1 MEEGNIVMSR
11 EECKRVRVME
21 NVMAGRITL
30 SAATEFLEVC
40 YRQAKRIKHRY
51 QDLGIAGI
59 VHGNRG
65 RKPSNA
71 IDKKTRDTVVAL
83 HQRTYFDSNDTH
95 YTELLLEREALHI
108 SRESVRK
115 FLRDAG
121 IAPKRKRRPP
131 RHHSR
136 RPRKDQ
142 YGIMALWDGSPHRW
156 FGNDVP
162 PCCLMASVDDATG
175 KLLAA
180 LFVPAE
186 SSAGYLRLLDMML
199 REHGAPIGIYHD
211 RHSSLVRCDDYWSLE
226 EQLRGIQYPTHVGLV
241 LQQIGMTSIP
251 ANSPQAKGRV
261 ERRFGV
267 LQDRMIVE
275 LRLAGIK
282 GMDKANRWLKEVFI
296 KRYNERF
303 SIPATKSGSAFRKMS
318 PTDCYNLV
326 AFHYEATVGNDNCIR
341 LGGLIIDIP
350 PGDRSRSFA
359 KLNVVV
365 KQHIDGAWTV
375 WYKNQILAKHPPTD
389 FLEPVRQ
396 WKRRP
401 YHSKHDLK
409 ATKEMM
415 QVYIASKPL
424 SPSRGLFPL
433 AVMGTY

>member
-11 EECKRVRVME
+11 EECKRVRIMESVMS
-21 NVMAGRITL
+21 GKITL
-30 SAATEFLEVC
+30 SSATEFLGVC

-71 IDKKTRDTVVAL
+71 IDNRTRDKVVGL
-83 HQRTYFDSNDTH
+83 HQQTYFDSNDTH
-95 YTELLLEREALHI
+95 YTELLLEREGIHI

-115 FLRDAG
+115 FLRSAG
-121 IAPKRKRRPP
+121 IKPKRKRRPP

-136 RPRKDQ
+136 RPRREQ
-142 YGIMALWDGSPHRW
+142 YGIMAIWDGSPHRW
-156 FGNDVP
+156 FGDDTP
-162 PCCLMASVDDATG
+162 PCCLMAAVDDATG

-180 LFVPAE
+180 LFVLAE
-186 SSAGYLRLLDMML
+186 SSAGYLRLLDMIL
-199 REHGAPIGIYHD
+199 REHGAPICIYHD

-226 EQLRGIQYPTHVGLV
+226 EQLKGRQYPTHVGLV
-241 LQQIGMTSIP
+241 LQQIGITSIP
-251 ANSPQAKGRV
+251 ANSPQAKGRA

-275 LRLAGIK
+275 LRLSDIK
-282 GMDKANRWLKEVFI
+282 NMEKANLWLKKVFI

-303 SIPATKSGSAFRKMS
+303 SVPAAKSGSAFRKIS
-318 PTDCYNLV
+318 KSDIYNMV
-326 AFHYEATVGNDNCIR
+326 AFHYEAIVGNDNCVR

-365 KQHIDGAWTV
+365 KQHIDGAWTI
-375 WYKNQILAKHPPTD
+375 WHKDQIIARHPATD
-389 FLEPVRQ
+389 FIEPVRQ
-396 WKRRP
+396 WKQRP
-401 YHSKHDLK
+401 NRSKHYSKL
-409 ATKEMM
+409 TKEIM
-415 QVYIASKPL
+415 QVYISSKPL
-424 SPSRGLFPL
+424 APSRGHFPF

>member
-11 EECKRVRVME
+11 EESRRVSVME
-21 NVMAGRITL
+21 NVVSGRITL
-30 SAATEFLEVC
+30 RAATEFLGVC
-40 YRQAKRIKHRY
+40 YRQAKRVKRRY
-51 QDLGIAGI
+51 QSLGIAGI

-65 RKPSNA
+65 KKPSNT
-71 IDKKTRDTVVAL
+71 IDKKTRDKVIEL
-83 HQRTYFDSNDTH
+83 HQQAYFDSNDTH
-95 YTELLLEREALHI
+95 YTELLLEREGIQI

-115 FLRDAG
+115 LLRCAG
-121 IAPKRKRRPP
+121 IKPKRKRRTP

-142 YGIMALWDGSPHRW
+142 YGIMAIWDGSPHRW
-156 FGNDVP
+156 FGNDLP

-199 REHGAPIGIYHD
+199 LEHGAPICIYHD
-211 RHSSLVRCDDYWSLE
+211 RHSSLVRCDNYWSLD
-226 EQLRGIQYPTHVGLV
+226 EQLRGRQYPTHVGLV
-241 LQQIGMTSIP
+241 LQQIGIASIP

-275 LRLAGIK
+275 LRLSGIK
-282 GMDKANRWLKEVFI
+282 DVDKANLWLKDVFI

-303 SIPATKSGSAFRKMS
+303 SIQAAKSGSAFRKMS
-318 PTDCYNLV
+318 KTDIYNMV
-326 AFHYEATVGNDNCIR
+326 AFHYEASVGNDNCVR
-341 LGGLIIDIP
+341 LGGLLIDIP

-359 KLNVVV
+359 KLNVIV

-375 WYKNQILAKHPPTD
+375 WHKDQIIARHPSTD
-389 FLEPVRQ
+389 FLEPVRE

-401 YHSKHDLK
+401 DHSKHYLK
-409 ATKEMM
+409 STKEMM

-424 SPSRGLFPL
+424 SPSRGHFPL
-433 AVMGTY
+433 AIRGTY